1 MRTKLLSAAALSVV
15 LSAPYALAQD
25 TVVVP
30 DTVTTYVTEQPM
42 DETTVDADVA
52 VGNTL
57 PDQVVIKKVPD
68 NDDFAYAVVNK
79 QRVIVEPST
88 RRVIKIIQ

>member
-15 LSAPYALAQD
+15 LSAPYAIAQD

-52 VGNTL
+52 VGTTL
-57 PDQVVIKKVPD
+57 PDKIVIKKVPD

>member
-15 LSAPYALAQD
+15 LSAPFAMAQD
-25 TVVVP
+25 TIVVP

-42 DETTVDADVA
+42 DETTVDADVTI
-52 VGNTL
+52 GSTL
-57 PDQVVIKKVPD
+57 PDKVVIKKVPD

-79 QRVIVEPST
+79 QRVIVEPRT
-88 RRVIKIIQ
+88 RKIIKIVQ